1 VTDFARTGVRAAASS
16 AAVAGVTGAVFALRP
31 VAPVVS
37 LGVLYLLAV
46 LPVAVLWGLRYALP
60 VALASMLA
68 FNFFFLA
75 PVHSFRLRDSENWVA
90 LAVYLTTAVVV
101 SELAARGRRRAE
113 EAEQRRREAEFAAE
127 VSVALLEAA
136 SVQSQLG
143 QIASRVAGV
152 LGASRV
158 RIELDSVRRPDSG
171 ETAHPLR
178 IGERRIGT
186 VFVNAGPGG
195 DPAIRERVLAALAAL
210 LAYAADRER
219 LGRRA
224 VDAEALRRSDA
235 VKTTILRTLSHDLR
249 SPLTAIG
256 AAGEV
261 LQGGDVSEAERTELV
276 ATVRAEAERL
286 TRLVANVLDLSRL
299 EARAANPRPELW
311 TADGLVARALEA
323 LGSAGERVDV
333 TLPAES
339 PPVSVDA
346 AQVERALVNLL
357 ENALKYS
364 PVEERVS
371 VDIEALDGEVVV
383 RVVDHGPGIAPR
395 DLARI
400 FEAFERGSSAGDGTG
415 LGLAIARGFVQAN
428 GGRLWAES
436 EPGRGASFVVAF
448 PVARTPAPVL
458 R

>member
-1 VTDFARTGVRAAASS
+1 VKELPRTLGQAAAS
-16 AAVAGVTGAVFALRP
+16 VGLVGVVTGAVFALRP

-60 VALASMLA
+60 VAVASMLA
-68 FNFFFLA
+68 FNFFFLE
-75 PVHSFRLRDSENWVA
+75 PVHTLRLRDSENWVA
-90 LAVYLTTAVVV
+90 LAVYLATAVVV

-113 EAEQRRREAEFAAE
+113 DAEQRRREAAFAAE
-127 VSVALLEAA
+127 VSAALLEAT

-143 QIASRVAGV
+143 EIGRRVAGV
-152 LGASRV
+152 LGTRSA
-158 RIELDSVRRPDSG
+158 RIELDSVRRADPG

-178 IGERRIGT
+178 VGERRVGT
-186 VFVNAGPGG
+186 VFLPAGGP
-195 DPAIRERVLAALAAL
+195 DPEIRERVLTSLAAL

-219 LGRRA
+219 LGRKA
-224 VDAEALRRSDA
+224 VEAESLRRSDA

-256 AAGEV
+256 AVGEV
-261 LQGGDVSEAERTELV
+261 LETGDVSEAEREELV
-276 ATVRAEAERL
+276 AKMRLEVGRL

-311 TADGLVARALEA
+311 TADGLVARALES
-323 LGSAGERVDV
+323 LGAAGERVDV
-333 TLPAES
+333 RLPTES

-357 ENALKYS
+357 ENALKFS
-364 PVEERVS
+364 PPEERVL
-371 VDIEALDGEVVV
+371 VDVLAGETEVVV
-383 RVVDHGPGIAPR
+383 RVVDRGPGIPR
-395 DLARI
+395 RAVERI
-400 FEAFERGSSAGDGTG
+400 FDAFERGSSTGDGTG

-428 GGRLWAES
+428 GGRVWAES
-436 EPGRGASFVVAF
+436 EPGRGASFAVAF
-448 PVARTPAPVL
+448 PVAGAPA
-458 R
+458 RGGT